1 MGGGEITPHEA
12 AALAAKR
19 AATNTSLPRIS
30 TQDTSL
36 NTTIHNTEETTSQD
50 HSGTTSKIRQSRK
63 NKFIMPDGE
72 PLPAGW
78 EARYRVNDDGSE
90 ERTYF
95 VNHNKRETSW
105 IDPRSGRWEKMEE
118 DRREMGELPKGWAVS
133 WKRDGRKYFIDHN
146 ERKTTWDDPRLVGE
160 CVTAG

>member
-12 AALAAKR
+12 AALAAKSS
-19 AATNTSLPRIS
+19 ATNTSLPRIS
-30 TQDTSL
+30 TQDASP
-36 NTTIHNTEETTSQD
+36 NTTIHNTQETASPD
-50 HSGTTSKIRQSRK
+50 HRGTTSKVRQSRK

-78 EARYRVNDDGSE
+78 EARCKVNNDGSE
-90 ERTYF
+90 GRTYF
-95 VNHNKRETSW
+95 VNHNKRETTW

-146 ERKTTWDDPRLVGE
+146 ERKTTWDDPRVVGE
-160 CVTAG
+160 RVAAE